1 MHNYSFNLQGKTLIL
16 VDRRERKKKPKR
28 NYPTI
33 LWISVALVSRLTSMG
48 LRESRRDRRCLPVV
62 AGRGL
67 RQRPCGRTPYVLTT
81 HGRSKG
87 HRPRPPEPIY
97 EDDVRPQGQTPIERF
112 RANRAGRGPST
123 DHRQQSARP
132 DDPRPP
138 SARYSVASDSMKW
151 TEKKQN
157 KERSWKR
164 RDRMINEDKMMWE
177 IGREFCYK
185 LTSVS
190 RYEMRLH

>member
-33 LWISVALVSRLTSMG
+33 LWISVALVSRLTSMD
-48 LRESRRDRRCLPVV
+48 LRESRRDRRCWPVV

-132 DDPRPP
+132 DDPPATVR
-138 SARYSVASDSMKW
+138 AILGRQWLDEMNWKE
-151 TEKKQN
+151 TKQGEKLEE
-157 KERSWKR
+157 ERSNDKR
-164 RDRMINEDKMMWE
+164 
-177 IGREFCYK
+177 G
-185 LTSVS
+185 
-190 RYEMRLH
+190 